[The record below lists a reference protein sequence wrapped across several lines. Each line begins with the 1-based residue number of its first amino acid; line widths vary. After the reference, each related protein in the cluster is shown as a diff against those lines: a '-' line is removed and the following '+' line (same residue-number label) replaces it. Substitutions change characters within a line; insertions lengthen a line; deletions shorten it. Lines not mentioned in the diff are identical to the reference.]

1 MSEIR
6 ATTISD
12 AAGTGPITLTG
23 QSAAKAWVNFNQATP
38 AILDSFNTSSL
49 TDTSMGKGDLNW
61 SSAMGNTTYASSG
74 AASSAS
80 SGTYYSSTI
89 MDDTDA
95 SPRTASKW
103 YFQQG
108 YANASAATW
117 GDFVSAS
124 VSIHG
129 DLA

>member
-1 MSEIR
+1 MSTLKVTNIQATGETASR
-6 ATTISD
+6 AVSGV
-12 AAGTGPITLTG
+12 AA
-23 QSAAKAWVNFNQATP
+23 AWVNFNQATP

-61 SSAMGNTTYASSG
+61 TNAMGNTTYASSG
-74 AASSAS
+74 TSSTAS
-80 SGTYYSSTI
+80 SGTYYSASI

-95 SPRTASKW
+95 NSRTASKW

-108 YANASAATW
+108 YANASAAAW
-117 GDFVSAS
+117 ADFVSSS